1 MRREKDTVYKPQTRG
16 PMKGMSG
23 DAASMQETDAELREL
38 MRFAAE
44 ELGPRGRAGEASP
57 GSGELDDR
65 ALSRRNE
72 SILRFRRGEE
82 DDSSAPDEV
91 GERFRPVGSALD
103 PPVRFV
109 RTRRVVPPDDS
120 RIDPELE
127 RRSLIVSSVYPSF
140 RAVTPQARTVRWGR
154 KRKPE
159 VTWDNVA
166 RPAHQGG
173 RLERA
178 KAFAGSVAYI

>member
-1 MRREKDTVYKPQTRG
+1 
-16 PMKGMSG
+16 MSG
-23 DAASMQETDAELREL
+23 DAASTHDDSEADAELREL
-38 MRFAAE
+38 MRFATE
-44 ELGPRGRAGEASP
+44 ELGARAGCA
-57 GSGELDDR
+57 GASGELDDT
-65 ALSRRNE
+65 ALGRRNE
-72 SILRFRRGEE
+72 SMLRHRRSEE
-82 DDSSAPDEV
+82 SMEEDEV
-91 GERFRPVGSALD
+91 GERFTPVGAEMG

-109 RTRRVVPPDDS
+109 RKPRVVLPRPVAREPDES
-120 RIDPELE
+120 EPE
-127 RRSLIVSSVYPSF
+127 RRSLVVSSVYPSF
-140 RAVTPQARTVRWGR
+140 RSVAPQARTVRWGR